1 MKKTPIVSIIV
12 LNYNGKKYLA
22 NCLGSITNSTFNNY
36 EVILVDNASKDG
48 SADFVR
54 RRFPS
59 IKVIQTEKNLGF
71 PEGNNIGARYAT
83 GTYLIFLNNDTEV
96 TPNWLEQMVKSIEAN
111 PSAGVCGS
119 KVLLLDKK
127 NVIDV
132 IGGFMCDIFGYG
144 LNALGHLEKDNNQ
157 YDGEKE
163 VFSIVG
169 ASLLIKRKVFE
180 EIGGFDSSYFLLG
193 EDIDLSWR
201 AQLAGYKVI
210 VDPLAIVYHKSMGT
224 IKNKQNQKERAELRF
239 LSERNTLRSLLKN
252 YDQLTLF
259 KVLPCYF
266 MLLVFEI
273 GFFLAAKKAHLA
285 FADIRSVA
293 WNIRSFRETWL
304 LHEAVQLFRVVD
316 DDTIQK
322 RMISQSLKVR
332 NFGSLFKNFM
342 REK

>member
-1 MKKTPIVSIIV
+1 
-12 LNYNGKKYLA
+12 
-22 NCLGSITNSTFNNY
+22 
-36 EVILVDNASKDG
+36 
-48 SADFVR
+48 
-54 RRFPS
+54 
-59 IKVIQTEKNLGF
+59 
-71 PEGNNIGARYAT
+71 
-83 GTYLIFLNNDTEV
+83 
-96 TPNWLEQMVKSIEAN
+96 
-111 PSAGVCGS
+111 
-119 KVLLLDKK
+119 
-127 NVIDV
+127 
-132 IGGFMCDIFGYG
+132 
-144 LNALGHLEKDNNQ
+144 
-157 YDGEKE
+157 
-163 VFSIVG
+163 
-169 ASLLIKRKVFE
+169 
-180 EIGGFDSSYFLLG
+180 
-193 EDIDLSWR
+193 LSWR